1 MQEGKGMRQA
11 KRSRSR
17 RDLSP
22 VHPAAA
28 AIDIGATMHVAAV
41 SPDRDPEPVRTF
53 RTFTDDLHRLADW
66 FARCGIKTVVME
78 STGVYWI
85 PIFEILEQRG
95 FEVMVVNAR
104 DAKHVPGRKTDVSDA
119 EWLQRLHEYGLLRAS
134 FRPQAEIAGLRAYL
148 RQRERLLDYAA
159 AHIQHMQKALTQMN
173 LQLHHVMSDITGVT
187 GMTIIRAI
195 VAGER
200 DPNVLASHRDRR
212 CHASVETVCQ
222 ALVGNYRDEH
232 VFALTQALEL
242 YDVYQAKV
250 AACDIQIEAIL
261 KRLKKNATPSA
272 NKLLPARHETRSAN
286 APAFDVRAALHAILG
301 VDLTQINALGPYLA
315 LKLVGECGT
324 NLTAWPTAKHFTS
337 WLGLA
342 PHNKIS
348 GGKVLSS
355 KTRRTSNRVASLLR
369 LAAVSVGRTDTA
381 LGAFYR
387 RLSARVGK
395 AKAITATARK
405 IAVLFYNTLRHG
417 MSYVDPGATY
427 YEERYRQRVL
437 GNLQR
442 RAKSLG
448 YVLYQADRD
457 PTQVVVS

>member
-1 MQEGKGMRQA
+1 MSQT
-11 KRSRSR
+11 KRSRKSR
-17 RDLSP
+17 DFST
-22 VHPAAA
+22 VNPAAA
-28 AIDIGATMHVAAV
+28 AIDIGATIHVAAV
-41 SPDRDPEPVRTF
+41 GPNRDKEPVHTF
-53 RTFTDDLHRLADW
+53 RTFTDDLYRLADW
-66 FARCGIKTVVME
+66 FAGCGIRTVVME

-85 PIFEILEQRG
+85 PVFEILEQRG

-119 EWLQRLHEYGLLRAS
+119 QWLQRLHEYGLLRAS

-159 AHIQHMQKALTQMN
+159 AHIQHMQKAMMQMN
-173 LQLHHVMSDITGVT
+173 LQLHHVVTDVT
-187 GMTIIRAI
+187 GLTGMAIIRAI

-200 DPNVLASHRDRR
+200 DPNVLATHRDRR

-222 ALVGNYRDEH
+222 ALVGNYREEH

-242 YDVYQAKV
+242 YDVYQTKV
-250 AACDIQIEAIL
+250 TACDKQIEAIL
-261 KRLKKNATPSA
+261 KRLKKNAAPPA
-272 NKLLPARHETRSAN
+272 AKLLPVRRRTRQPN
-286 APAFDVRAALHAILG
+286 APAFDARAALHAILG
-301 VDLTQINALGPYLA
+301 VDLTQIAGIGPSVA

-324 NLTAWPTAKHFTS
+324 NLAAWPSAKHFTS
-337 WLGLA
+337 WLALA

-355 KTRRTSNRVASLLR
+355 KTRRTSNRAASLLR
-369 LAAVSVGRTDTA
+369 LAAGTVGRTDTA

-417 MSYVDPGATY
+417 MSYADPGRHTTKNATGGGSCTICNDGQS
-427 YEERYRQRVL
+427 RS
-437 GNLQR
+437 G
-442 RAKSLG
+442 S
-448 YVLYQADRD
+448 
-457 PTQVVVS
+457 P

>member
-1 MQEGKGMRQA
+1 
-11 KRSRSR
+11 
-17 RDLSP
+17 
-22 VHPAAA
+22 
-28 AIDIGATMHVAAV
+28 
-41 SPDRDPEPVRTF
+41 
-53 RTFTDDLHRLADW
+53 
-66 FARCGIKTVVME
+66 
-78 STGVYWI
+78 
-85 PIFEILEQRG
+85 
-95 FEVMVVNAR
+95 
-104 DAKHVPGRKTDVSDA
+104 
-119 EWLQRLHEYGLLRAS
+119 
-134 FRPQAEIAGLRAYL
+134 
-148 RQRERLLDYAA
+148 
-159 AHIQHMQKALTQMN
+159 
-173 LQLHHVMSDITGVT
+173 
-187 GMTIIRAI
+187 
-195 VAGER
+195 
-200 DPNVLASHRDRR
+200 
-212 CHASVETVCQ
+212 VCQ
-222 ALVGNYRDEH
+222 ALVGNYREEH

-250 AACDIQIEAIL
+250 AACDMQIEAIL
-261 KRLKKNATPSA
+261 DRLKKNATPPAS
-272 NKLLPARHETRSAN
+272 KLLPAKHETRSAN
-286 APAFDVRAALHAILG
+286 APAFDARAALHAILG
-301 VDLTQINALGPYLA
+301 VDLTQINGLGPYLA

-355 KTRRTSNRVASLLR
+355 KTRRTSNRAASLLR

-457 PTQVVVS
+457 PTQGVVS

>member
-1 MQEGKGMRQA
+1 MSQT
-11 KRSRSR
+11 KRSRKSR
-17 RDLSP
+17 GLSP

-41 SPDRDPEPVRTF
+41 GPDRDNEPVRTF
-53 RTFTDDLHRLADW
+53 RTFTGDLERLADW
-66 FARCGIKTVVME
+66 FARCGIKTIAME

-85 PIFEILEQRG
+85 PVFEILQQRG

-119 EWLQRLHEYGLLRAS
+119 QWLQRLHEYGLLRAS
-134 FRPQAEIAGLRAYL
+134 FRPQAEIAELRSYL

-159 AHIQHMQKALTQMN
+159 AHIQHMQKALMQMN
-173 LQLHHVMSDITGVT
+173 LQLHHVLTDITGVT
-187 GMTIIRAI
+187 GLSIIRAI

-200 DPNVLASHRDRR
+200 DPTVLASHRDRR
-212 CHASVETVCQ
+212 CHASAETVCQ
-222 ALVGNYRDEH
+222 ALAGNYRAEH
-232 VFALTQALEL
+232 IFALTQALEL
-242 YDVYQAKV
+242 YDVYQTKV
-250 AACDIQIEAIL
+250 MACDKQIEAIL
-261 KRLKKNATPSA
+261 KRLKKTAIPPA
-272 NKLLPARHETRSAN
+272 DKLTSTRQRTRQPN
-286 APAFDVRAALHAILG
+286 APAFDARAALHAILG
-301 VDLTQINALGPYLA
+301 VDLTQIDGLGPYLA

-324 NLTAWPTAKHFTS
+324 SLEAWPTAKHFTS
-337 WLGLA
+337 WLALA

-355 KTRRTSNRVASLLR
+355 KTRRTSNRAASLLR
-369 LAAVSVGRTDTA
+369 LAAGTVGRTDTA

-405 IAVLFYNTLRHG
+405 IAVLFYNMLRHG
-417 MSYVDPGATY
+417 MSYVDPGASY
-427 YEERYRQRVL
+427 YEDRYKQRVMS
-437 GNLQR
+437 NLQR

-448 YVLYQADRD
+448 YVLQPSAPDITQAD
-457 PTQVVVS
+457 VS

>member
-200 DPNVLASHRDRR
+200 DPNVLATHRDRR
-212 CHASVETVCQ
+212 CHASAETVCQ
-222 ALVGNYRDEH
+222 ALVGNYREEH

-250 AACDIQIEAIL
+250 AACDMQIEAIL
-261 KRLKKNATPSA
+261 DRLKKNATPPAS
-272 NKLLPARHETRSAN
+272 KLLPAKHETRSAN
-286 APAFDVRAALHAILG
+286 APAFDARAALHAILG
-301 VDLTQINALGPYLA
+301 VDLTQINGLGPYLA

-355 KTRRTSNRVASLLR
+355 KTRRTSNRAASLLR

-457 PTQVVVS
+457 PTQGVVS